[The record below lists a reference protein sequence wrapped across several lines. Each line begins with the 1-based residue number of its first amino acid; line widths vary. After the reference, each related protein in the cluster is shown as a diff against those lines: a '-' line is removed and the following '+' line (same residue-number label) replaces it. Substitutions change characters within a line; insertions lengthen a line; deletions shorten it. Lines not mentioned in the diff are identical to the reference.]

1 MLVLTRRIEQSL
13 LIGDNIEVKILQVR
27 GTGGQAMV
35 RLGIVA
41 PADMRVLRQE
51 VFDEVKAENR
61 AAADAAV
68 GAAPGALKGLSS
80 LLVQLAPGAGEKTSN
95 K

>member
-27 GTGGQAMV
+27 GTGGQATI

-61 AAADAAV
+61 AAANAAA
-68 GAAPGALKGLSS
+68 GAAKSLSS
-80 LLVQLAPGAGEKTSN
+80 LLIQLGPETGEKTSD